1 MRSYTLY
8 KISESKFKKKKPPV
22 MCLPS
27 KKLYRG
33 ASCLFCLKKKFQCQ
47 NTLPC
52 FVGWAIW
59 GLSSRLLVRALFM
72 KKTAKNPRLAS

>member
-33 ASCLFCLKKKFQCQ
+33 ASCLFCLKKKVSMSEHSPLFCW
-47 NTLPC
+47 
-52 FVGWAIW
+52 VGDMGA
-59 GLSSRLLVRALFM
+59 LLAAFGQSVIHE
-72 KKTAKNPRLAS
+72 KNS

>member
-8 KISESKFKKKKPPV
+8 KISKSKFKKKKPPV

-33 ASCLFCLKKKFQCQ
+33 ASCLFCLKKWFQCQ
-47 NTLPC
+47 NILPSFFC
-52 FVGWAIW
+52 
-59 GLSSRLLVRALFM
+59 SSVKCVDMRPEGA
-72 KKTAKNPRLAS
+72 

>member
-27 KKLYRG
+27 KKLCRG
-33 ASCLFCLKKKFQCQ
+33 ASCLFCLKKWLQCQ

-52 FVGWAIW
+52 FAGLAIW
-59 GLSSRLLVRALFM
+59 GLLAAFGQSVTHE
-72 KKTAKNPRLAS
+72 KTAKNLRLAS

>member
-1 MRSYTLY
+1 
-8 KISESKFKKKKPPV
+8 

-27 KKLYRG
+27 EKLYRG

-59 GLSSRLLVRALFM
+59 GLLAAFGQSVTHE
-72 KKTAKNPRLAS
+72 KTAKNPQLAS

>member
-27 KKLYRG
+27 KKLYRD
-33 ASCLFCLKKKFQCQ
+33 ASCLFCQKKWFQCH
-47 NTLPC
+47 NILPC

-59 GLSSRLLVRALFM
+59 GFLAAFGQSVIHE
-72 KKTAKNPRLAS
+72 KNS